1 MPRTIKGGLIQ
12 VRADISLEGSTDD
25 VKKRMIEKHLPLIEE
40 AGKKGVQVLCLQ
52 ELFYGPYFCA
62 EQKTR
67 WYELTEEMPSGP
79 TTRLLHDLTGRLGV
93 VVVLP
98 IYEVE
103 NPGLYSNTAAVIDA
117 DGKYLGKYGKHH
129 SP

>member
-1 MPRTIKGGLIQ
+1 MARNVRGGLIQ
-12 VRADISLEGSTDD
+12 VKADVSLEGSTDD
-25 VKKRMIEKHLPLIEE
+25 VKKRMIDKHLPLLED

-67 WYELTEEMPSGP
+67 WYELTEQIPDGP
-79 TTRLLHDLTGRLGV
+79 TTKQFQEIAKRFGMV
-93 VVVLP
+93 IVLP

-103 NPGLYSNTAAVIDA
+103 NTGVYYNTAAVIDA
-117 DGKYLGKYGKHH
+117 DGK
-129 SP
+129 